1 MYASEVKGQRLTF
14 FVSGKL
20 WGASLVM
27 GDKETGSEWSHILG
41 ESMAGPL
48 NGETL
53 AIIPSAMTTWQAWL
67 EKHPDTTATM
77 IQPTARDFDSN
88 MLKAHAD
95 WFGLGLVH
103 SGKARFWRFD
113 YLTQQ
118 PLVNEEFADIPVVVH
133 FDSESQTPIAWS
145 RRVNEKVLAFR
156 ANAQG
161 VQDEGTESTWDLQSG
176 LAKAGPLKGTR
187 LEALPAIVSFT
198 RSWQRFHPETTV
210 WKPDAK

>member
-1 MYASEVKGQRLTF
+1 MYASEVDGKRLTF

-48 NGETL
+48 QGTTL
-53 AIIPSAMTTWQAWL
+53 EIIPSAMTTWQAWL
-67 EKHPDTTATM
+67 AKHPETTATM

-88 MLKAHAD
+88 MLKANAD
-95 WFGLGLVH
+95 WFGLGLAH
-103 SGKARFWRFD
+103 AGKTRFWRFD
-113 YLTQQ
+113 YLAQQ
-118 PLVNEEFADIPVVVH
+118 PIVNEEFADIPVLVH
-133 FDSESQTPIAWS
+133 FDAESQTPVAWN
-145 RRVNEKVLAFR
+145 RRVNEKVLAFQ

-161 VQDEGTESTWDLQSG
+161 VQDAETESTWDLQRGIATGGS
-176 LAKAGPLKGTR
+176 LKGTR

-198 RSWQRFHPETTV
+198 RSWARFHPETTF
-210 WKPDAK
+210 WKPDAE